1 MKLSNKFTFV
11 RVIFAPVFF
20 ALYFIPV
27 WTERFAL
34 ITTALMIPL
43 LLFAEFTD
51 YLDGKTARTRGEVS
65 DFGKLFDPFAD
76 VVLHLTILLCLTLT
90 GNMPAV
96 IFTLLFYREF
106 SMNFLRMVAAK
117 SGTAIAARKGGKL
130 KTVLYIFSGFFALFL
145 VLSERL
151 GVNFS
156 DSCAGVMKIVSLVLF
171 ILCAVAS
178 YASFADYLIHFLPE
192 LKKNIDF

>member
-11 RVIFAPVFF
+11 RVLFAPIFF
-20 ALYFIPV
+20 VLYFLPV
-27 WTERFAL
+27 WTGKFAL
-34 ITTALMIPL
+34 GTTCIMVPL

-51 YLDGKTARTRGEVS
+51 YLDGKTARARGEVS

-90 GNMPAV
+90 GNMSAI
-96 IFTLLFYREF
+96 IFVLLFYREF

-130 KTVLYIFSGFFALFL
+130 KTVLYIFSGFFALAL
-145 VLSERL
+145 VLCTRL
-151 GVNFS
+151 GISFS
-156 DSCAGVMKIVSLVLF
+156 QEVANGTRIASTILF
-171 ILCAVAS
+171 VLCAVAS
-178 YASFADYLIHFLPE
+178 YASFADYLVHFLPK
-192 LKKNIDF
+192 LKV